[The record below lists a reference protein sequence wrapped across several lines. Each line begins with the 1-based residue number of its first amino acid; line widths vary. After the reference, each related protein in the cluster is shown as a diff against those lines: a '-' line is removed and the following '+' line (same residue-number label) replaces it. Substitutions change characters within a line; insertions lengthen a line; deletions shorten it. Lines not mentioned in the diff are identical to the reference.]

1 MDLAPEPSSDGG
13 LAIFV
18 AQQAIYRRVV
28 EADYMSHRALFG
40 VLRDLTKARSA
51 PFSLLDLASGDAA
64 CSVGALRGT
73 KVSDY
78 IAVDLSE
85 PALSVALSNARS
97 LGCLTQVV
105 HQDFQEY
112 VNVASRQW
120 DIIFI
125 GFSFHH
131 LNSKAKVAFAPQ
143 IRRALSAGGEWIFFE
158 PMLQGN
164 ETREEF
170 LGRWKASLER
180 DWREFT
186 PEEKTIIWEHV
197 SQYDFPKNLRTFERI
212 ALEGG
217 FRTFEH
223 LYTDPFCFYGAFRSV
238 V

>member
-1 MDLAPEPSSDGG
+1 MDLAPESPSDGG

-40 VLRDLTKARSA
+40 ILHDLLKARSA
-51 PFSLLDLASGDAA
+51 PFSLLDLACGDAA

-85 PALSVALSNARS
+85 PALSVASSNARS
-97 LGCLTQVV
+97 LGCATQVL
-105 HQDFQEY
+105 HRDFQEY
-112 VNVASRQW
+112 VSAASRLW

-143 IRRALSAGGEWIFFE
+143 IRHALSAGGEWIFFE
-158 PMLQGN
+158 PMLHGN
-164 ETREEF
+164 ETRKQF
-170 LGRWKASLER
+170 LDRWKASLEH
-180 DWREFT
+180 DWQEFT
-186 PEEKTIIWEHV
+186 PQEKTTIWEHV
-197 SQYDFPKNLRTFERI
+197 SRYDFPENLRTFERI

-223 LYTDPFCFYGAFRSV
+223 VYTDPFCFYGAFRAV